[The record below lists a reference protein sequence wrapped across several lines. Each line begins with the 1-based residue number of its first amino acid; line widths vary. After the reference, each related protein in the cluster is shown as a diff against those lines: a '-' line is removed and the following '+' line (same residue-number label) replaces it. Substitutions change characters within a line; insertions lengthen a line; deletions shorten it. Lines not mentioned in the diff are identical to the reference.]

1 MKYCN
6 GMMYTIKEGDTLY
19 AISMKYQVPLSV
31 LLRANPYVDVYNL
44 QVGETICVPVRRND
58 NDCQYPENGTCS
70 TGINGIE
77 AEKDNMNMGEM
88 TDMPGMMGNSEG
100 SALWVKKG
108 EEPRD
113 KDSKDDK
120 DDEKRR
126 NIEKNMNMPS
136 ENRMMWE
143 RYVIQPGDTLD
154 VVAGV
159 ENGMDA
165 AEKMERVRSF
175 IEKNRPESIYLLPG
189 IAYHRGR
196 NK

>member
-1 MKYCN
+1 
-6 GMMYTIKEGDTLY
+6 
-19 AISMKYQVPLSV
+19 
-31 LLRANPYVDVYNL
+31 
-44 QVGETICVPVRRND
+44 
-58 NDCQYPENGTCS
+58 
-70 TGINGIE
+70 
-77 AEKDNMNMGEM
+77 
-88 TDMPGMMGNSEG
+88 
-100 SALWVKKG
+100 
-108 EEPRD
+108 
-113 KDSKDDK
+113 
-120 DDEKRR
+120 
-126 NIEKNMNMPS
+126 
-136 ENRMMWE
+136 MMWE